1 MGMQQTGRAD
11 ERLVAIG
18 ICDDEAAARTSL
30 RALVAELAESLSI
43 PIRVYEFPSSM
54 ALLVDAPHL
63 DILFLD
69 IQMPYGNGIDAGRA
83 LRQANSDLD
92 IVLVTAFEEYAV
104 EGYSIEAK
112 RYLLKPLS
120 KDRFFRQIGPVLEK
134 SFAKPNEAIALSS
147 EGEVHSV
154 SPRDIVYVCTKPPK
168 LIRIHTGRRN
178 IVVRD
183 SLKNWEEL
191 LDPDTFFRCHS
202 AFLVN
207 MGFVRVI
214 GKSEVELVDG
224 ERIPLSRHRRKA
236 LIEAFARYAGGL
248 L

>member
-1 MGMQQTGRAD
+1 MQRTRHD
-11 ERLVAIG
+11 ERLVAVG
-18 ICDDEAAARTSL
+18 ICDDEAQARASL
-30 RALVAELAESLSI
+30 RALVSELAESLSI
-43 PIRVYEFPSSM
+43 PVRIYEFPNSM
-54 ALLVDAPHL
+54 ALLVDTPRL

-69 IQMPYGNGIDAGRA
+69 IQMPHGNGIDAGRT
-83 LRQANSDLD
+83 LRQTNNDLD

-120 KDRFFRQIGPVLEK
+120 KERFFRQIGPGLEEA
-134 SFAKPNEAIALSS
+134 FAKPDETIALVS

-154 SPRDIVYVCTKPPK
+154 SPRDIAYVCTKPPK
-168 LIRIHTGRRN
+168 LICFHTNRRD
-178 IVVRD
+178 IVIRD
-183 SLKNWEEL
+183 SLKNWEER
-191 LDPDTFFRCHS
+191 LDSHAFFRCHS

-207 MGFVRVI
+207 MRFVRVI
-214 GKSEVELVDG
+214 GKSEVELIGG
-224 ERIPLSRHRRKA
+224 ESIPLSRHRRKA